1 MKLLYE
7 IYTKLCY
14 HLILFIFFNFNIK
27 YLYKILLIIKWNVN
41 GAARLTHKF
50 NESISNQ
57 HF

>member
-41 GAARLTHKF
+41 GAARLTH
-50 NESISNQ
+50 
-57 HF
+57 